1 MENYMWNEYQDFLVK
16 TLNLKVEED
25 SKIWIHGPKLKSK
38 LYSGDH
44 ILKSRETIIDD
55 GKTKIYNNI
64 VYPKTGE
71 NLPCFGMDLMC
82 FFEKKVIVVWDF
94 QHPTPKYDF
103 DHPVIS
109 YLLPD
114 MYDNTS
120 DDIRFF
126 EPGNHFSRFV
136 YVRKCTV
143 DDIKKHL
150 INFKR
155 YVSAYEELL
164 YFARPKET
172 DNKVYKK
179 FDQYMLDLDPVIGY
193 MASKFGKDFSED
205 YVNNFLFSYAD
216 T

>member
-1 MENYMWNEYQDFLVK
+1 
-16 TLNLKVEED
+16 
-25 SKIWIHGPKLKSK
+25 
-38 LYSGDH
+38 
-44 ILKSRETIIDD
+44 
-55 GKTKIYNNI
+55 
-64 VYPKTGE
+64 
-71 NLPCFGMDLMC
+71 
-82 FFEKKVIVVWDF
+82 
-94 QHPTPKYDF
+94 
-103 DHPVIS
+103 
-109 YLLPD
+109 